1 MIHHRFEELKLS
13 GNLPSPSGV
22 GLSILRLTQ
31 REDASMEELL
41 WSLQADPA
49 LTGRVLKLANQTRDP
64 GEPPCTT
71 VLQAALRV
79 GMRRVRTVA
88 LGFTLVTSNRYGV
101 CAPFEYER
109 YWSASLACAVSAQ
122 VLARALAKSD
132 PNEAFTLGLL
142 SRVGMLALASV
153 HPDAYAQILR
163 ECASRT
169 QAELCAAEH
178 RVFGID
184 QVEVTA
190 AMLSD
195 WGLPDAFGNAI
206 LARAQ
211 HAQPAGEADTQVE
224 DLVLV
229 LDLAARFAALL
240 ALDRSADPS
249 AFETAWRAI
258 VTLGRVHGAS
268 ADELEVL
275 ATSAARQW
283 KEWGEFLRI
292 PTADR
297 HGFTFSST
305 EEPAF
310 PRLPE
315 LPEEP
320 RASTT
325 DEAAIV
331 VVDRTPIRVLVV
343 DDDAKLARLV
353 GFHLTRAGYQVS
365 SATDGAQALSLV
377 LNESPHIVVTDW
389 MMPSMTGLEL
399 CQALRKT
406 EAGRKTYVLILTA
419 KEDEDRIV
427 DAFQAGADDFVTKP
441 FNPRIL
447 LARVHAARRLV
458 ELQTQVEAD
467 KRIREQQ
474 MAEMGLLTRR
484 LRAAALTDVLTDLPN
499 RRYAMSRLEQEWDAA
514 QRLAR
519 PLSVIMIDIDKFK
532 RINDEFGHYVGD
544 HVLKSTANALRA
556 HTRRGD
562 VVCRLGG
569 EEFLVI
575 NVNSDE
581 NGALMCAER
590 LRKAVEANTISYE
603 GFQGHVTV
611 SLGLAERSCAP
622 RGIDALL
629 RAADQ
634 AVYAAKAA
642 GRNTIRSAEG
652 PDGLS
657 RAG

>member
-1 MIHHRFEELKLS
+1 
-13 GNLPSPSGV
+13 
-22 GLSILRLTQ
+22 
-31 REDASMEELL
+31 MEELL

-122 VLARALAKSD
+122 VLARALAKCD
-132 PNEAFTLGLL
+132 PTEAFTLGLL

-153 HPDAYAQILR
+153 HPDAYARILR
-163 ECASRT
+163 ENASRT
-169 QAELCAAEH
+169 QAELCVAEH

-195 WGLPDAFGNAI
+195 WGLPDAFANAV

-211 HAQPAGEADTQVE
+211 HAAPAGDSDAQLE
-224 DLVLV
+224 DLVVV
-229 LDLAARFAALL
+229 LDLAARCAALL
-240 ALDRSADPS
+240 ALDRDADPA
-249 AFETAWRAI
+249 AFDTAWKAL
-258 VTLGRVHGAS
+258 VALAALHGATG
-268 ADELEVL
+268 DELEAL
-275 ATSAARQW
+275 IGSAARQW

-297 HGFTFSST
+297 HGFALANTA
-305 EEPAF
+305 EPVF

-320 RASTT
+320 QASTA
-325 DEAAIV
+325 DESALV
-331 VVDRTPIRVLVV
+331 VERTPIRVLVV
-343 DDDAKLARLV
+343 DDDDKLARLV
-353 GFHLTRAGYQVS
+353 GFHLTRAGYQVTT
-365 SATDGAQALSLV
+365 ATDGAQALSVV
-377 LNESPHIVVTDW
+377 LNESPQIVVTDW

-399 CQALRKT
+399 CQSLRKT

-447 LARVHAARRLV
+447 LARVHAAQRLV

-484 LRAAALTDVLTDLPN
+484 LRAAALTDVLTELPN

-514 QRLAR
+514 QRLSR

-532 RINDEFGHYVGD
+532 RINDEFGHDVGD

-575 NVNSDE
+575 NVNSDV

-590 LRKAVEANTISYE
+590 LRSAVEANAISYE

-611 SLGLAERSCAP
+611 SLGLAERSSAP
-622 RGIDALL
+622 HGIDALL

-642 GRNTIRSAEG
+642 GRNTIRHADG

-657 RAG
+657 RTG

>member
-1 MIHHRFEELKLS
+1 MLHHRFEELKLS

-31 REDASMEELL
+31 REDASIEELV

-64 GEPPCTT
+64 GEPPCAT
-71 VLQAALRV
+71 VLQAAMRV

-109 YWSASLACAVSAQ
+109 YWSSSLACAVSAQ
-122 VLARALAKSD
+122 VLARAIGKSD

-153 HPDAYAQILR
+153 HPDAYARILR
-163 ECASRT
+163 ECAGRAD
-169 QAELCAAEH
+169 AELCAAEV
-178 RVFGID
+178 RAFGID
-184 QVEVTA
+184 QVEVTSA
-190 AMLSD
+190 LLSD
-195 WGLPDAFGNAI
+195 WGLPDAFGAAI

-211 HAQPAGEADTQVE
+211 HMAPGLEPDLQVGE
-224 DLVLV
+224 LVSV
-229 LDLAARFAALL
+229 LELASAFAAVFTLDRESDAIAFAQTWQAIL
-240 ALDRSADPS
+240 AL
-249 AFETAWRAI
+249 
-258 VTLGRVHGAS
+258 GAVQELD
-268 ADELEVL
+268 AQELEVL
-275 ATSAARQW
+275 AGTAARHWQ
-283 KEWGEFLRI
+283 EWGEFLRI
-292 PTADR
+292 PTSDR
-297 HGFTFSST
+297 HGFVSASGDVGV
-305 EEPAF
+305 F

-320 RASTT
+320 HTAASL
-325 DEAAIV
+325 EAAVAV
-331 VVDRTPIRVLVV
+331 VERTPIRVLVV
-343 DDDAKLARLV
+343 DDDDKLARLV
-353 GFHLTRAGYQVS
+353 GFHLTRAGYQVTT
-365 SATDGAQALSLV
+365 ATDGAQALGLV
-377 LNESPHIVVTDW
+377 LNESPQIVITDW

-406 EAGRKTYVLILTA
+406 EAGRKTYVLLLTA

-427 DAFQAGADDFVTKP
+427 DAFQAGADDFITKP

-447 LARVHAARRLV
+447 LARVHAAQRLV

-467 KRIREQQ
+467 KRIREHQ

-514 QRLAR
+514 QRLGR
-519 PLSVIMIDIDKFK
+519 PLSVIMIDVDQFK
-532 RINDEFGHYVGD
+532 RINDLYGHDVGD
-544 HVLKSTANALRA
+544 HVLKSTASALRA

-581 NGALMCAER
+581 RGAQMCAER
-590 LRKAVEANTISYE
+590 LRRAVEANEISYE
-603 GFQGHVTV
+603 GFRGHVTV
-611 SLGLAERSCAP
+611 SLGIAERSHAP
-622 RGIDALL
+622 RDIDALL

-634 AVYAAKAA
+634 AVYVAKAA

-652 PDGLS
+652 PTGL
-657 RAG
+657 AQTG